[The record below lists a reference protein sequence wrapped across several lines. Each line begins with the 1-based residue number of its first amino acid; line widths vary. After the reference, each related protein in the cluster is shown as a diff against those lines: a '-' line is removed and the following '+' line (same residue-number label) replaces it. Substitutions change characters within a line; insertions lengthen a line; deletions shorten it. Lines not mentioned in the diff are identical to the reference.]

1 MNSKEKLT
9 RKIKKFDAMIMARTF
24 LVGSVLFS
32 VIIFCIFYIIFFEQ
46 VRMIEYLS
54 NHLNN
59 SSSNLVLTL
68 FRMGFFG
75 AADG

>member
-1 MNSKEKLT
+1 
-9 RKIKKFDAMIMARTF
+9 MIMARTF

>member
-1 MNSKEKLT
+1 
-9 RKIKKFDAMIMARTF
+9 MARTF
-24 LVGSVLFS
+24 LVGGVLFS
-32 VIIFCIFYIIFFEQ
+32 VITFCSFCIIFFEQ
-46 VRMIEYLS
+46 VRMIEYLR

-68 FRMGFFG
+68 FKMGFFG